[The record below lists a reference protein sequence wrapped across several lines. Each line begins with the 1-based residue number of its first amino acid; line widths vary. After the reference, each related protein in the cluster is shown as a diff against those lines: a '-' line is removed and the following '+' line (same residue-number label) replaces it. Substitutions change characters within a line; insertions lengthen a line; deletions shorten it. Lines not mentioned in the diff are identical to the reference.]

1 MVNPSL
7 LRSPSARRGVSG
19 FLAPVR
25 VRRPGLP
32 WRPSRVRFSP
42 GIRLRPLDAS
52 CASGCTWSVLLL
64 AVGGDAAGGAV
75 SRLLQAPGLA
85 VLTFLGVA
93 VAVLVH
99 AWRHH

>member
-25 VRRPGLP
+25 VRRPGLLR
-32 WRPSRVRFSP
+32 RPSRVHFSP
-42 GIRLRPLDAS
+42 GIRLRPLSTS
-52 CASGCTWSVLLL
+52 CVPGCAWSVLLL
-64 AVGGDAAGGAV
+64 AVGGDVAGVIA
-75 SRLLQAPGLA
+75 SRMLQAPALA
-85 VLTFLGVA
+85 VLTFVGVGL
-93 VAVLVH
+93 AVLVH